1 MKKNLIAIL
10 ALSAVIATSGAVF
23 ADEDINVPAEPNTEF
38 ETVVQGDIM
47 LISEGAQDV
56 PATMYTPEDAEIQ
69 GDVMVI
75 EGGEEAPA
83 ATMPSYFSNTVTVK
97 EVGEGTISTTTNTED
112 AENMENEINYMTS
125 ENTLV
130 YTVNGEKKAVSDI
143 EKDASITVFTSSYS
157 AAPMIMPPQY
167 QADVIIINDEE
178 AVSSVN
184 VDTYVAEGETLVS
197 VSNSLVLNMAETT
210 KVVDKEEKETEGILE
225 NSDLIVFYS
234 MSTRSIPPQTT
245 PEKVVVI
252 GENANV
258 VAPTEAPVETEEPTV
273 ETIKASTSFA
283 TENGTVMV
291 PLREI
296 AETLGFTVEW
306 DGATRSVMLNSG
318 KYSLKIDENSYV
330 AGKMMPAQLGSAPVI
345 KNDLTFVPVEYF
357 TQVLGVAEGTIVTE

>member
-1 MKKNLIAIL
+1 
-10 ALSAVIATSGAVF
+10 
-23 ADEDINVPAEPNTEF
+23 
-38 ETVVQGDIM
+38 
-47 LISEGAQDV
+47 
-56 PATMYTPEDAEIQ
+56 
-69 GDVMVI
+69 
-75 EGGEEAPA
+75 
-83 ATMPSYFSNTVTVK
+83 PSYFSNTVTVK
-97 EVGEGTISTTTNTED
+97 EVSEGTISTTTNTED
-112 AENMENEINYMTS
+112 AENPENEINYVTS

-130 YTVNGEKKAVSDI
+130 YTVSGEKKSVKDI
-143 EKDASITVFTSSYS
+143 TKDASITVFTSSYS

-167 QADVIIINDEE
+167 KADVIIINDAE

-210 KVVDKEEKETEGILE
+210 KVVDKEDKETEGILE

-258 VAPTEAPVETEEPTV
+258 VTPEATEAPAETTAPEATVAPTEAPVV

-330 AGKMMPAQLGSAPVI
+330 AGRMMPVELGSAPVI

>member
-1 MKKNLIAIL
+1 MKKNLFAIL
-10 ALSAVIATSGAVF
+10 ALSAVVATSGAVF
-23 ADEDINVPAEPNTEF
+23 ADENINVPAEPNTEF
-38 ETVVQGDIM
+38 ETVVQGDVM
-47 LISEGAQDV
+47 LISSGE
-56 PATMYTPEDAEIQ
+56 
-69 GDVMVI
+69 
-75 EGGEEAPA
+75 EEAPVA
-83 ATMPSYFSNTVTVK
+83 AMPSYFSEAVTVK
-97 EVGEGTISTTTNTED
+97 EVSEGTISTTTNTED
-112 AENMENEINYMTS
+112 AENPENEINYTVS

-130 YTVNGEKKAVSDI
+130 YTVNGEKKSLEDI
-143 EKDASITVFTSSYS
+143 KKDTNIRVFTSSYS

-167 QADVIIINDEE
+167 QADVIIINIDD
-178 AVSSVN
+178 AASTVN

-210 KVVDKEEKETEGILE
+210 KVVDKEDKEIEGILE

-258 VAPTEAPVETEEPTV
+258 VTPEATEAPAETTAPEATVAPTEAPVV

-330 AGKMMPAQLGSAPVI
+330 AGRMMPVELGSAPVI
-345 KNDLTFVPVEYF
+345 KKDLTFVPVEYF